1 MKKHLRKFLAILLIL
16 SLAGVCG
23 CETLKNAFCSPTAE
37 QIMSA
42 AERLDQA
49 SDTLYY
55 LEGQDPTP
63 AITATI
69 AALKIAIP
77 ILRRIKD
84 GVCVTAEEEANASR
98 AAQASYTVAVT
109 MGYGAK

>member
-1 MKKHLRKFLAILLIL
+1 MKRYALILLIL
-16 SLAGVCG
+16 AMGSVCG

-37 QIMSA
+37 QVMSA
-42 AERLDQA
+42 AEKLDQA

-55 LEGQDPTP
+55 LEGLAPTP

-77 ILRRIKD
+77 ILRKIKD
-84 GVCVTAEEEANASR
+84 GICVAPEEELNASQ
-98 AAQASYTVAVT
+98 AAQAGYTVAVM